1 MITYSTKDDSYYLA
15 CHRQIATG
23 ATISES
29 NYVSSLEARLGAGE
43 GIETVQQGRE
53 VFVKLAQPC
62 ILVQHLMSLRVPLI
76 SN

>member
-1 MITYSTKDDSYYLA
+1 M
-15 CHRQIATG
+15 
-23 ATISES
+23 ES

-53 VFVKLAQPC
+53 VFAKLVQPC

-76 SN
+76 GN